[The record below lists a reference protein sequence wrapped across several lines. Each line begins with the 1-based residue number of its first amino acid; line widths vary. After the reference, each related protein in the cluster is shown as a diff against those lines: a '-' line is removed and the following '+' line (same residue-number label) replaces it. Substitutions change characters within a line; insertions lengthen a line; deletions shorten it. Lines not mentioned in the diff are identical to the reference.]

1 MNLPQKTNNSSGLV
15 SRLNPDQ
22 LAVLTDQI
30 CPKATP
36 TELELFLTVCQR
48 TRLDPFSKQI
58 YGIKRKVW
66 DKDANQTVERL
77 TIQISVDGL
86 RTLAQRSGEYQG
98 QTMPEFCGEDGKWR
112 DTWFSKDYPFAS
124 RVGVWRKG
132 FREPLYG
139 VAYWSEYAQVKK
151 DGKLTAMW
159 ESMPTT
165 MLAKCAESQALR
177 KAFPH
182 ETAGPEA
189 EEPPQSVAL
198 PTNQSQAFLED
209 GTYQG
214 APAHKRALVAA
225 VKEAGFPD
233 YAGNQQALRELH
245 GACLGCP
252 LDELV
257 EKVREVL
264 GDAITVHGI
273 EGDE

>member
-1 MNLPQKTNNSSGLV
+1 
-15 SRLNPDQ
+15 
-22 LAVLTDQI
+22 
-30 CPKATP
+30 
-36 TELELFLTVCQR
+36 
-48 TRLDPFSKQI
+48 LDPFSKQI

-66 DKDANQTVERL
+66 DKDTNQSVERL

-86 RTLAQRSGEYQG
+86 RTLAQRTGEYQG
-98 QTMPEFCGEDGKWR
+98 QTMPQYCGDDGIWR
-112 DTWFSKDYPFAS
+112 DVWFGRDYPMAA

-139 VAYWSEYAQVKK
+139 VALWSEFAQTKK
-151 DGKLTAMW
+151 DGKPTAMW

-182 ETAGPEA
+182 ETAGPEP
-189 EEPPQSVAL
+189 EEPQPL
-198 PTNQSQAFLED
+198 PVSHAQAVLED

-214 APAHKRALVAA
+214 TASHKRALVAA
-225 VKEAGFPD
+225 VREAGFAD
-233 YAGNQQALRELH
+233 YATNQQALRELH

-252 LDELV
+252 LDELAA
-257 EKVREVL
+257 KVQEVL
-264 GDAITVHGI
+264 GDAMTVHGI